1 MDKKPD
7 NLISHNADDKAC
19 RVCKELLDNMSSFF
33 EMLDSARKTPA
44 DDWLTVDDIAKEL
57 RISKSI
63 VYRLIR
69 NGEIEAVNLV
79 ENNGKISC
87 KGHYRIKRSSLTQ
100 YLESKRISPI
110 ANASPHKTHPRHV
123 PKVKNHLGL

>member
-1 MDKKPD
+1 MDKKSD
-7 NLISHNADDKAC
+7 NLILNNADGKVC
-19 RVCKELLDNMSSFF
+19 HLCKELLDNMSKFF
-33 EMLDSARKTPA
+33 EMLDSFRKVPA

-87 KGHYRIKRSSLTQ
+87 KGHYRIKRSSLTK
-100 YLESKRISPI
+100 YLESKKVRPLT
-110 ANASPHKTHPRHV
+110 NASPHKTHPRHV

>member
-1 MDKKPD
+1 MYKKPD
-7 NLISHNADDKAC
+7 NLILHNANSKAC
-19 RVCKELLDNMSSFF
+19 HVCKELLDNMNRFF
-33 EMLDSARKTPA
+33 EILDSARKIPA
-44 DDWLTVDDIAKEL
+44 DDWLTVDVIAKEL

-69 NGEIEAVNLV
+69 NGKIEAVNLV

-87 KGHYRIKRSSLTQ
+87 KGHYRIKRSSLNQ
-100 YLESKRISPI
+100 YLESKKVKTFP
-110 ANASPHKTHPRHV
+110 NASRYRTGSRHT